1 MKEKKKKPTYNMWQ
15 NTAYFVRAAWGNCPS
30 VLLICLLLAV
40 ATAGATVVEMLFVPV
55 VLGQVEGHVPLP
67 QLLATIG
74 VFTLALLLLWGGKT
88 YLRENS
94 LFGRI
99 ELREMIILRI
109 VNKHTSTS
117 YPNLMDTEF
126 LRAGEQAQRTCSSN
140 SAPCEGIW
148 TTCTDI
154 LTNVLG
160 FVAYLLLLTGLSGW
174 MVALVVL
181 TTAVGYLVNQRLHGW
196 GYRHREEEAAYTNQ
210 MNYVRRV
217 TTKREQA
224 QDLRIFGLRP
234 WLEEVWDSAMAAYQ
248 AFLMRQERVYFL
260 THVVDALL
268 TLLRNGGA
276 YAYLIWLTLTQG
288 LSASQFLLYFAA
300 ISGFTQWVKGIM
312 EQFSTLQR
320 QSLEISKMREFL
332 EWPESFAFE
341 EGAPLP
347 QGLKNCEIKLDHV
360 SYRYPGAE
368 KDTISNLTFTLHPG
382 EKVAIVGLNGAGK
395 TTLVKLLC
403 GFLDPTRGSVR
414 LNGVDI
420 RTYNRREYYHLFSAV
435 FQEFSVLDTNVA
447 VNVAQRVDG
456 IDRARVAECLEK
468 AGLTQAVE
476 ALPKG
481 MDTPVTRNVF
491 EDGVELSGGQMQ
503 RLMLARALYRD
514 APVVVLDEPTAA
526 LDPLAEHDI
535 YMKYNSMT
543 QGKSSLFISH
553 RLASTRFCDRILYM
567 EQGRIAE
574 EGTHQSL
581 LDLGGGYAK
590 LFEVQSRYYQEGG
603 DEAWKRS

>member
-15 NTAYFVRAAWGNCPS
+15 NTAYFVRAAWDNCPS
-30 VLLICLLLAV
+30 VLWICLLLAV

-74 VFTLALLLLWGGKT
+74 VFTLALLLLWGGKS
-88 YLRENS
+88 YLNTNA

-99 ELREMIILRI
+99 QVRMYISGEISC
-109 VNKHTSTS
+109 KSTSTS
-117 YPNLMDTEF
+117 FPNLLDTTF
-126 LRAGEQAQRTCSSN
+126 LKWKEQALRTCNSN
-140 SAPCEGIW
+140 QDASEAIW
-148 TTCTDI
+148 TTWTDI

-160 FVAYLLLLTGLSGW
+160 FAVYLLLLTGLSGW
-174 MVALVVL
+174 MVALVIL
-181 TTAVGYLVNQRLHGW
+181 TTAVGFMVSEHLEGW
-196 GYRHREEEAAYTNQ
+196 GSRHREERAAC
-210 MNYVRRV
+210 MNTIGYARRV
-217 TTKREQA
+217 STKREYA
-224 QDLRIFGLRP
+224 QDFRIFGLRP
-234 WLEEVWDSAMAAYQ
+234 WLEEVWSSAMGAYR
-248 AFLMRQERVYFL
+248 AFLTRRERVYFL
-260 THVVDALL
+260 VYVVDALL

-288 LSASQFLLYFAA
+288 LSASQFLLYFSA

-312 EQFSTLQR
+312 EQFSTLHR
-320 QSLEISKMREFL
+320 QSLELSTLREFL
-332 EWPESFAFE
+332 EWPEPFAFE
-341 EGAPLP
+341 EGKPLP
-347 QGLKNCEIKLDHV
+347 QGLKDCEIMLDHV

-553 RLASTRFCDRILYM
+553 RLASTRFCDRIIYM
-567 EQGRIAE
+567 EYGRIAE

-581 LDLGGGYAK
+581 LDLGGGYSK

-603 DEAWKRS
+603 EL

>member
-1 MKEKKKKPTYNMWQ
+1 MKEKKKKPTYHMWQ
-15 NTAYFVRAAWGNCPS
+15 NTAYFIRAAWDNCPS
-30 VLLICLLLAV
+30 VLVICLLLAV
-40 ATAGATVVEMLFVPV
+40 VTAGATVVEMLFVPV
-55 VLGQVEGHVPLP
+55 VLGQVEGHVPLS

-74 VFTLALLLLWGGKT
+74 MFTLALLVLWGGKS
-88 YLRENS
+88 YLDTNAV
-94 LFGRI
+94 FGRV
-99 ELREMIILRI
+99 EVREVI
-109 VNKHTSTS
+109 VGRVSHKVTGTS
-117 YPNLMDTEF
+117 YVNLLDTKFREYEN
-126 LRAGEQAQRTCSSN
+126 LAYRTTDGN
-140 SAPCEGIW
+140 VDAAEAIW
-148 TTCTDI
+148 TTWTDI

-160 FVAYLLLLTGLSGW
+160 FVVYLFLLTGLNVW
-174 MVALVVL
+174 MVGVVIL
-181 TTAVGYLVNQRLHGW
+181 TTAVGFLVSEHLQGW
-196 GYRHREEEAAYTNQ
+196 GYRHREERAAS
-210 MNYVRRV
+210 MNTMRYVKGV
-217 TTKREQA
+217 ATKREYA
-224 QDLRIFGLRP
+224 QDIRIFGLRP
-234 WLEEVWDSAMAAYQ
+234 WLDEVWSSAMAAYQ
-248 AFLMRQERVYFL
+248 AFLTRRERVYFL

-288 LSASQFLLYFAA
+288 LPASQFLLYFAA

-312 EQFSTLQR
+312 EQFSTLHR
-320 QSLEISKMREFL
+320 QSLELSSLREFL
-332 EWPESFAFE
+332 EWPEPFAFE
-341 EGAPLP
+341 EGKPLP
-347 QGLKNCEIKLDHV
+347 QGLKSCQIQLDHV

-368 KDTISNLTFTLHPG
+368 KDTISNLSFTLRPG

-403 GFLDPTRGSVR
+403 GFLDPTQGCVR

-435 FQEFSVLDTNVA
+435 FQEFSVLDTSVA
-447 VNVAQRVDG
+447 VNVAQRVEG
-456 IDRARVAECLEK
+456 VDRARVAECLEK

-574 EGTHQSL
+574 EGSHQSL

-603 DEAWKRS
+603 EL

>member
-15 NTAYFVRAAWGNCPS
+15 NTAYFVKAAWDNCPS

-40 ATAGATVVEMLFVPV
+40 VTAGATVVEMLFVPM

-74 VFTLALLLLWGGKT
+74 VFTLALLLLWGGKS
-88 YLRENS
+88 YLNTNA

-99 ELREMIILRI
+99 QVRMYISGEISR
-109 VNKHTSTS
+109 KSTSTS
-117 YPNLMDTEF
+117 FPNLLDTTF
-126 LRAGEQAQRTCSSN
+126 LKWKEQALRTCNSN
-140 SAPCEGIW
+140 QDASEAIW
-148 TTCTDI
+148 TTWTDI

-160 FVAYLLLLTGLSGW
+160 FAVYLLLLTGLSGW
-174 MVALVVL
+174 MVVLVIL
-181 TTAVGYLVNQRLHGW
+181 TTAVGFMVSEHLEGW
-196 GYRHREEEAAYTNQ
+196 GSRHREERAAC
-210 MNYVRRV
+210 MNTIGYARRV
-217 TTKREQA
+217 STKREYA
-224 QDLRIFGLRP
+224 QDFRIFGLRP
-234 WLEEVWDSAMAAYQ
+234 WIEEVWSSAMGAYR
-248 AFLMRQERVYFL
+248 AFLTRRERVYFL
-260 THVVDALL
+260 VYVVDALL

-288 LSASQFLLYFAA
+288 LSASQFLLYFSA

-312 EQFSTLQR
+312 EQFSTLHR
-320 QSLEISKMREFL
+320 QSLELSTLREFL
-332 EWPESFAFE
+332 EWPEPFAFE
-341 EGAPLP
+341 EGKPLP
-347 QGLKNCEIKLDHV
+347 QGLKDCEIMLDHV

-403 GFLDPTRGSVR
+403 GFLDPTQGCVR

-553 RLASTRFCDRILYM
+553 RLASTRFCDRIIYM
-567 EQGRIAE
+567 EYGRIAE

-581 LDLGGGYAK
+581 LDLGGGYSK

-603 DEAWKRS
+603 EL

>member
-15 NTAYFVRAAWGNCPS
+15 NTAYFVRAAWDNCPS

-40 ATAGATVVEMLFVPV
+40 VTAGATVVEMLFVPV
-55 VLGQVEGHVPLP
+55 VLGQVEGHVPLS

-74 VFTLALLLLWGGKT
+74 VFTLALLLLWGGKS
-88 YLRENS
+88 YLNTNA

-99 ELREMIILRI
+99 QVRMYISGEISR
-109 VNKHTSTS
+109 KSTSTS
-117 YPNLMDTEF
+117 FPNLLDTTF
-126 LRAGEQAQRTCSSN
+126 LKWKEQALRTCNSN
-140 SAPCEGIW
+140 QDASEAIW
-148 TTCTDI
+148 TTWTDI

-160 FVAYLLLLTGLSGW
+160 FAVYLLLLTGLSGW
-174 MVALVVL
+174 MVALVIL
-181 TTAVGYLVNQRLHGW
+181 TTAVGFMVSEHLEGW
-196 GYRHREEEAAYTNQ
+196 GSRHREERAAC
-210 MNYVRRV
+210 MNTIGYARRV
-217 TTKREQA
+217 STKREYA
-224 QDLRIFGLRP
+224 QDFRIFGLRP
-234 WLEEVWDSAMAAYQ
+234 WLEEVWSSAMGAYR
-248 AFLMRQERVYFL
+248 AFLTRRERVYFL
-260 THVVDALL
+260 VYVVDALL

-288 LSASQFLLYFAA
+288 LSASQFLLYFSA

-312 EQFSTLQR
+312 EQFSTLHR
-320 QSLEISKMREFL
+320 QSLELSTLREFL
-332 EWPESFAFE
+332 EWPEPFTFE
-341 EGAPLP
+341 EGKPLP
-347 QGLKNCEIKLDHV
+347 QGLKDCEIMLDHV

-403 GFLDPTRGSVR
+403 GFLDPTQGCVR

-420 RTYNRREYYHLFSAV
+420 RAYNRREYYHLFSAV

-476 ALPKG
+476 ALPRG

-553 RLASTRFCDRILYM
+553 RLASTRFCDRIIYM
-567 EQGRIAE
+567 EYGRIAE

-581 LDLGGGYAK
+581 LDLGGGYSK

-603 DEAWKRS
+603 EL

>member
-1 MKEKKKKPTYNMWQ
+1 MKEKKKKPAYNMWQ
-15 NTAYFVRAAWGNCPS
+15 NTAYFVRAAWDNCPS

-40 ATAGATVVEMLFVPV
+40 VTAGATVVEMLFVPV
-55 VLGQVEGHVPLP
+55 VLGQVEGHVPLS
-67 QLLATIG
+67 QLLTTIG
-74 VFTLALLLLWGGKT
+74 VFTLALLLLWGGKS
-88 YLRENS
+88 YLRENA

-99 ELREMIILRI
+99 QVRMYIAGKISG
-109 VNKHTSTS
+109 KTTSTS
-117 YPNLMDTEF
+117 FPNLLDTAFSKWKEEA
-126 LRAGEQAQRTCSSN
+126 LRTCNSN
-140 SAPCEGIW
+140 GDASEAIW
-148 TTCTDI
+148 ITWTDI

-160 FVAYLLLLTGLSGW
+160 FAVYLLLLTGLSGW
-174 MVALVVL
+174 MVVLVIL
-181 TTAVGYLVNQRLHGW
+181 TTAVGFLVSEHLEGW
-196 GYRHREEEAAYTNQ
+196 GSRHREERAAC
-210 MNYVRRV
+210 MNTIGYARRV
-217 TTKREQA
+217 STKREYA
-224 QDLRIFGLRP
+224 QDIRIFGLRP
-234 WLEEVWDSAMAAYQ
+234 WLDEVWDSAMGAYR
-248 AFLMRQERVYFL
+248 AFLTRRERVYFQVY
-260 THVVDALL
+260 VVDALL

-276 YAYLIWLTLTQG
+276 YAYLIWLTLSQG
-288 LSASQFLLYFAA
+288 LPASQFLLYFAA

-312 EQFSTLQR
+312 EQFSTLHR
-320 QSLEISKMREFL
+320 QSLELSTLREFL
-332 EWPESFAFE
+332 EWPEPFAFE
-341 EGAPLP
+341 EGKPLP
-347 QGLKNCEIKLDHV
+347 KGLKDCEIVLDHV

-368 KDTISNLTFTLHPG
+368 KDTITDLSFTLHPG

-403 GFLDPTRGSVR
+403 GFLDPTQGSVR

-435 FQEFSVLDTNVA
+435 FQEFSVLDTSVV
-447 VNVAQRVDG
+447 VNVAQRVEG
-456 IDRARVAECLEK
+456 IDRTRVAECLEK

-535 YMKYNSMT
+535 YMKYNTMT

-553 RLASTRFCDRILYM
+553 RLASTRFCDRIIYM
-567 EQGRIAE
+567 EYGRIAE

-603 DEAWKRS
+603 EL

>member
-15 NTAYFVRAAWGNCPS
+15 NTAYFVKAAWDNCPS

-40 ATAGATVVEMLFVPV
+40 VTAGATVVEMLFVPV

-74 VFTLALLLLWGGKT
+74 VFTLALLLLWGGKS
-88 YLRENS
+88 YLNTNA

-99 ELREMIILRI
+99 QVRMYISGEISR
-109 VNKHTSTS
+109 KSTSTS
-117 YPNLMDTEF
+117 FPNLLDTTF
-126 LRAGEQAQRTCSSN
+126 LKWKEQALRTCNSN
-140 SAPCEGIW
+140 QDASEAIW
-148 TTCTDI
+148 TTWTDI

-160 FVAYLLLLTGLSGW
+160 FAVYLLLLTGLSGW
-174 MVALVVL
+174 MVVLVIL
-181 TTAVGYLVNQRLHGW
+181 TTAVGFLVSEHLEGW
-196 GYRHREEEAAYTNQ
+196 GSRHREERAAC
-210 MNYVRRV
+210 MNTIGYARRV
-217 TTKREQA
+217 STKREYA
-224 QDLRIFGLRP
+224 QDFRIFGLRP
-234 WLEEVWDSAMAAYQ
+234 WLEEVWSSAMGAYR
-248 AFLMRQERVYFL
+248 AFLTRRERVYFL
-260 THVVDALL
+260 VYVVDALL

-288 LSASQFLLYFAA
+288 LSASQFLLYFSA

-312 EQFSTLQR
+312 EQFSTLHR
-320 QSLEISKMREFL
+320 QSLELSNLREFL
-332 EWPESFAFE
+332 EWPEPFAFE

-347 QGLKNCEIKLDHV
+347 QDLKECEIVLDHV

-368 KDTISNLTFTLHPG
+368 KDTITDLSFTLHPG

-403 GFLDPTRGSVR
+403 GFLDPTEGSVR

-435 FQEFSVLDTNVA
+435 FQEFSVLDTSVA

-456 IDRARVAECLEK
+456 MDRGRVADCLEK

-476 ALPKG
+476 ALPRG

-553 RLASTRFCDRILYM
+553 RLASTRLCDRILYL
-567 EQGRIAE
+567 EHGRIAE

-603 DEAWKRS
+603 EL

>member
-15 NTAYFVRAAWGNCPS
+15 NTAYFVKAAWDNCPS

-74 VFTLALLLLWGGKT
+74 VFTLALLLLWGGKS
-88 YLRENS
+88 YLNTNA

-99 ELREMIILRI
+99 QVRMYISGEISR
-109 VNKHTSTS
+109 KSTSTS
-117 YPNLMDTEF
+117 FPNLLDTTF
-126 LRAGEQAQRTCSSN
+126 LKWKEQALRTCNSN
-140 SAPCEGIW
+140 QDASEAIW
-148 TTCTDI
+148 TTWTDI

-160 FVAYLLLLTGLSGW
+160 FAVYLLLLTGLSGW
-174 MVALVVL
+174 MVVLVIL
-181 TTAVGYLVNQRLHGW
+181 TTAVGFMVSEHLEGW
-196 GYRHREEEAAYTNQ
+196 GSRHREERAAC
-210 MNYVRRV
+210 MNTIGYARRV
-217 TTKREQA
+217 STKREYA
-224 QDLRIFGLRP
+224 QDFRIFGLRP
-234 WLEEVWDSAMAAYQ
+234 WLEEVWSSAMGAYR
-248 AFLMRQERVYFL
+248 AFLTRRERVYFL
-260 THVVDALL
+260 VYVVDALL

-288 LSASQFLLYFAA
+288 LSASQFLLYFSA

-312 EQFSTLQR
+312 EQFSTLHR
-320 QSLEISKMREFL
+320 QSLELSTLREFL
-332 EWPESFAFE
+332 EWPEPFAFE
-341 EGAPLP
+341 EGKPLP
-347 QGLKNCEIKLDHV
+347 QGLKDCEIMLDHV

-403 GFLDPTRGSVR
+403 GFLDPTQGCVR

-503 RLMLARALYRD
+503 RLILARALYRD

-553 RLASTRFCDRILYM
+553 RLASTRFCDRIIYM
-567 EQGRIAE
+567 EYGRIAE

-581 LDLGGGYAK
+581 LDLGGGYSK

-603 DEAWKRS
+603 EL

>member
-74 VFTLALLLLWGGKT
+74 VFTLALLLLWGGKS
-88 YLRENS
+88 YLNTNA

-99 ELREMIILRI
+99 QVRMYISGEISR
-109 VNKHTSTS
+109 KSTSTS
-117 YPNLMDTEF
+117 FPNLLDTTF
-126 LRAGEQAQRTCSSN
+126 LKWKEQALRTCNSN
-140 SAPCEGIW
+140 QDASEAIW
-148 TTCTDI
+148 TTWTDI

-160 FVAYLLLLTGLSGW
+160 FAVYLLLLTGLSGW
-174 MVALVVL
+174 MVALVIL
-181 TTAVGYLVNQRLHGW
+181 TTAVGFMVSEHLEGW
-196 GYRHREEEAAYTNQ
+196 GSRHREERAAC
-210 MNYVRRV
+210 MNTIGYARRV
-217 TTKREQA
+217 STKREYA
-224 QDLRIFGLRP
+224 QDFRIFGLRP
-234 WLEEVWDSAMAAYQ
+234 WLEEVWSSAMGAYR
-248 AFLMRQERVYFL
+248 AFLTRRERVYFL
-260 THVVDALL
+260 VYVVDALL

-288 LSASQFLLYFAA
+288 LSASQFLLYFSA

-312 EQFSTLQR
+312 EQFSTLHR
-320 QSLEISKMREFL
+320 QSLELSTLREFL
-332 EWPESFAFE
+332 EWPEPFAFE
-341 EGAPLP
+341 EGKPLP
-347 QGLKNCEIKLDHV
+347 QGLKDCEIMLDHV

-403 GFLDPTRGSVR
+403 GFLDPTQGCVR

-553 RLASTRFCDRILYM
+553 RLASTRFCDRIIYM
-567 EQGRIAE
+567 EYGRIAE

-581 LDLGGGYAK
+581 LDLGGGYSK

-603 DEAWKRS
+603 EL

>member
-15 NTAYFVRAAWGNCPS
+15 NTAYFVRAAWDNCPS

-55 VLGQVEGHVPLP
+55 VLGQVEGHVPLS

-74 VFTLALLLLWGGKT
+74 MFTLALLVLWGGKS
-88 YLRENS
+88 YLNTNA

-99 ELREMIILRI
+99 QVRMYISGEISR
-109 VNKHTSTS
+109 KSTSTS
-117 YPNLMDTEF
+117 FSNLLDTSF
-126 LRAGEQAQRTCSSN
+126 LKWKEQALRTCNTNRDASE
-140 SAPCEGIW
+140 AIW
-148 TTCTDI
+148 TTWTDI

-160 FVAYLLLLTGLSGW
+160 FVVYLVLLTGLSGW
-174 MVALVVL
+174 MVVLVIL
-181 TTAVGYLVNQRLHGW
+181 TTAVGFLVNEYLQGW
-196 GYRHREEEAAYTNQ
+196 GYRHREERAAC
-210 MNYVRRV
+210 MNTIGYARRV
-217 TTKREQA
+217 STKREYA
-224 QDLRIFGLRP
+224 QDFRIFGLRP
-234 WLEEVWDSAMAAYQ
+234 WLDEVWDSAMGAYR
-248 AFLMRQERVYFL
+248 AFLTRRERVYFL
-260 THVVDALL
+260 TYVVDALL
-268 TLLRNGGA
+268 TLLRNGAA
-276 YAYLIWLTLTQG
+276 YAYLIWLTLDQG
-288 LSASQFLLYFAA
+288 LPASQFLLYFAA

-320 QSLEISKMREFL
+320 QSLELSTLREFL
-332 EWPESFAFE
+332 EWPEPFAFE
-341 EGAPLP
+341 EGKQLP
-347 QGLKNCEIKLDHV
+347 QDLKECEIVLDHV

-368 KDTISNLTFTLHPG
+368 KDTISDLSFTLHPG

-403 GFLDPTRGSVR
+403 GFLDPTQGSVR

-435 FQEFSVLDTNVA
+435 FQEFSVLDASVA
-447 VNVAQRVDG
+447 VNVAQRVEG
-456 IDRARVAECLEK
+456 IDRERVEACLEK

-476 ALPKG
+476 ALPRG

-503 RLMLARALYRD
+503 RLMLARALYQD

-553 RLASTRFCDRILYM
+553 RLASTRFCDRILYL
-567 EQGRIAE
+567 EHGRIAE

-581 LDLGGGYAK
+581 LDLDGGYAK

-603 DEAWKRS
+603 EL

>member
-15 NTAYFVRAAWGNCPS
+15 NTAYFVKAAWDNCPS

-40 ATAGATVVEMLFVPV
+40 VTAGATVVEMLFVPV

-74 VFTLALLLLWGGKT
+74 VFTLALLLLWGGKS
-88 YLRENS
+88 YLNTNA

-99 ELREMIILRI
+99 QVRMYISGEISR
-109 VNKHTSTS
+109 KSTSTS
-117 YPNLMDTEF
+117 FPNLLDTTF
-126 LRAGEQAQRTCSSN
+126 LKWKEQALRTCNSN
-140 SAPCEGIW
+140 QDASEAIW
-148 TTCTDI
+148 TTWTDI

-160 FVAYLLLLTGLSGW
+160 FAVYLLLLTGLSGW
-174 MVALVVL
+174 MVALVIL
-181 TTAVGYLVNQRLHGW
+181 TTAVGFLVSEHLEGW
-196 GYRHREEEAAYTNQ
+196 GSRHREERAAC
-210 MNYVRRV
+210 MNTIGYARRV
-217 TTKREQA
+217 STKREYA
-224 QDLRIFGLRP
+224 QDFRIFGLRP
-234 WLEEVWDSAMAAYQ
+234 WLEEVWSSAMGAYR
-248 AFLMRQERVYFL
+248 AFLTRRERVYFL
-260 THVVDALL
+260 VYVVDALL

-288 LSASQFLLYFAA
+288 LSASQFLLYFSA

-312 EQFSTLQR
+312 EQFSTLHR
-320 QSLEISKMREFL
+320 QSLELSTLREFL
-332 EWPESFAFE
+332 EWPEPFAFE
-341 EGAPLP
+341 EGKPLP
-347 QGLKNCEIKLDHV
+347 QGLKDCEIMLDHV

-403 GFLDPTRGSVR
+403 GFLDPTQGCVR

-553 RLASTRFCDRILYM
+553 RLASTRFCDRIIYM
-567 EQGRIAE
+567 EYGRIAE

-581 LDLGGGYAK
+581 LDLGGGYSK

-603 DEAWKRS
+603 EL

>member
-15 NTAYFVRAAWGNCPS
+15 NTAYFVRAAWDNCPS

-55 VLGQVEGHVPLP
+55 VLGQVEGHVPLS

-74 VFTLALLLLWGGKT
+74 VFTLGLLLLWGGKS
-88 YLRENS
+88 YLYENA
-94 LFGRI
+94 LFGRVQVRMYI
-99 ELREMIILRI
+99 QGKLS
-109 VNKHTSTS
+109 NKATSTAYS
-117 YPNLMDTEF
+117 NLLDTSF
-126 LRAGEQAQRTCSSN
+126 LKWKELAWRTCYAN
-140 SAPCEGIW
+140 RDAAEAIW
-148 TTCTDI
+148 TTWTDI

-160 FVAYLLLLTGLSGW
+160 FVVYLLLLTGLSGW
-174 MVALVVL
+174 MVVLVIL
-181 TTAVGYLVNQRLHGW
+181 TTAVGFLVNERLQGW
-196 GYRHREEEAAYTNQ
+196 GYRHRDEQAACMNAFAYTRQ
-210 MNYVRRV
+210 VS
-217 TTKREQA
+217 TKREYA
-224 QDLRIFGLRP
+224 QDFRIFGLRP
-234 WLEEVWDSAMAAYQ
+234 WLDEVWGSAMAAYR
-248 AFLMRQERVYFL
+248 AFLTRRERVYFL
-260 THVVDALL
+260 TYVVDALL
-268 TLLRNGGA
+268 TLLRNGAA
-276 YAYLIWLTLTQG
+276 YAYLIWLTLAQG
-288 LSASQFLLYFAA
+288 LPASQFLLYFAA

-312 EQFSTLQR
+312 EQFSTLHR
-320 QSLEISKMREFL
+320 QSLELSSMREFL
-332 EWPESFAFE
+332 EWPEPFAFE
-341 EGAPLP
+341 EGKPLP
-347 QGLKNCEIKLDHV
+347 QDLKECEIVLDHV

-368 KDTISNLTFTLHPG
+368 EDTISDLSFTLHPG

-435 FQEFSVLDTNVA
+435 FQEFSVLDTSVA

-456 IDRARVAECLEK
+456 IDRTRVADCLEK
-468 AGLTQAVE
+468 AGLTQVVE

-535 YMKYNSMT
+535 YMRYNDMT

-553 RLASTRFCDRILYM
+553 RLASTRFCDRILYL
-567 EQGRIAE
+567 EHGRIAE
-574 EGTHQSL
+574 EGSHQSL

-603 DEAWKRS
+603 EL

>member
-15 NTAYFVRAAWGNCPS
+15 NTAYFVKAAWDNCPS

-74 VFTLALLLLWGGKT
+74 VFTLALLLLWGGKS
-88 YLRENS
+88 YLNTNA

-99 ELREMIILRI
+99 QVRMYISGEISR
-109 VNKHTSTS
+109 KSTSTS
-117 YPNLMDTEF
+117 FPNLLDTTF
-126 LRAGEQAQRTCSSN
+126 LKWKEQALRTCNSN
-140 SAPCEGIW
+140 QDASEAIW
-148 TTCTDI
+148 TTWTDI

-160 FVAYLLLLTGLSGW
+160 FAVYLLLLTGLSGW
-174 MVALVVL
+174 MVVLVIL
-181 TTAVGYLVNQRLHGW
+181 TTAVGFMVSEHLEGW
-196 GYRHREEEAAYTNQ
+196 GSRHREERAAC
-210 MNYVRRV
+210 MNTIGYARRV
-217 TTKREQA
+217 STKREYA
-224 QDLRIFGLRP
+224 QDFRIFGLRP
-234 WLEEVWDSAMAAYQ
+234 WLEEVWSSAMGAYR
-248 AFLMRQERVYFL
+248 AFLTRRERVYFL
-260 THVVDALL
+260 VYVVDALL

-288 LSASQFLLYFAA
+288 LSASQFLLYFSA

-312 EQFSTLQR
+312 EQFSTLHR
-320 QSLEISKMREFL
+320 QSLELSTLREFL
-332 EWPESFAFE
+332 EWPEPFAFE
-341 EGAPLP
+341 EGKPLP
-347 QGLKNCEIKLDHV
+347 QGLKDCEIMLDHV

-403 GFLDPTRGSVR
+403 GFLDPTQGCVR

-476 ALPKG
+476 ALPRG

-553 RLASTRFCDRILYM
+553 RLASTRFCDRIIYM
-567 EQGRIAE
+567 EYGRIAE

-581 LDLGGGYAK
+581 LDLGGGYSK

-603 DEAWKRS
+603 EL

>member
-15 NTAYFVRAAWGNCPS
+15 NTAYFVKAAWDNCPS

-40 ATAGATVVEMLFVPV
+40 VTAGATVVEMLFVPV

-74 VFTLALLLLWGGKT
+74 VFTLALLLLWGGKS
-88 YLRENS
+88 YLNTNA

-99 ELREMIILRI
+99 QVRMYISGEISR
-109 VNKHTSTS
+109 KSTSTS
-117 YPNLMDTEF
+117 FPNLLDTTF
-126 LRAGEQAQRTCSSN
+126 LKWKEQALRTCNSN
-140 SAPCEGIW
+140 QDASEAIW
-148 TTCTDI
+148 TTWTDI

-160 FVAYLLLLTGLSGW
+160 FAVYLLLLTGLSGW
-174 MVALVVL
+174 MVVLVIL
-181 TTAVGYLVNQRLHGW
+181 TTAVGFMVSEHLEGW
-196 GYRHREEEAAYTNQ
+196 GSRHREERAAC
-210 MNYVRRV
+210 MNTIGYARRV
-217 TTKREQA
+217 STKREYA
-224 QDLRIFGLRP
+224 QDFRIFGLRP
-234 WLEEVWDSAMAAYQ
+234 WLDEVWSSAMGAYR
-248 AFLMRQERVYFL
+248 AFLTRRERVYFL
-260 THVVDALL
+260 VYVVDALL

-288 LSASQFLLYFAA
+288 LSASQFLLYFSA

-312 EQFSTLQR
+312 EQFSTLHR
-320 QSLEISKMREFL
+320 QSLELSTLREFL
-332 EWPESFAFE
+332 EWPEPFAFE
-341 EGAPLP
+341 EGKPLP
-347 QGLKNCEIKLDHV
+347 QGLKDCEIMLDHV

-403 GFLDPTRGSVR
+403 GFLDPTQGCVR

-553 RLASTRFCDRILYM
+553 RLASTRFCDRIIYM
-567 EQGRIAE
+567 EYGRIAE

-581 LDLGGGYAK
+581 LDLGGGYSK

-603 DEAWKRS
+603 EL

>member
-15 NTAYFVRAAWGNCPS
+15 NTAYFVKAAWENCPS

-74 VFTLALLLLWGGKT
+74 VFTLALLLMWGGKS
-88 YLRENS
+88 YLNTNAV
-94 LFGRI
+94 FGRV
-99 ELREMIILRI
+99 EVREVI
-109 VNKHTSTS
+109 VDRVSRKVTGTS
-117 YPNLMDTEF
+117 YVNLLDTKFRQYEN
-126 LRAGEQAQRTCSSN
+126 LAYRTTDSN
-140 SAPCEGIW
+140 ADAAEAIW
-148 TTCTDI
+148 TTWTDI
-154 LTNVLG
+154 LTNALG
-160 FVAYLLLLTGLSGW
+160 FVVYLLLLTGLSGW
-174 MVALVVL
+174 MVALIIL
-181 TTAVGYLVNQRLHGW
+181 TTAVGFLVNEHLQGW
-196 GYRHREEEAAYTNQ
+196 GYRHREERAASMITIQ
-210 MNYVRRV
+210 YVKRVSTRR
-217 TTKREQA
+217 EYA
-224 QDLRIFGLRP
+224 QDIRIFGLRP
-234 WLEEVWDSAMAAYQ
+234 WLEDVFDSAMGAYR
-248 AFLMRQERVYFL
+248 AFLTRRERVYFL
-260 THVVDALL
+260 TFVVDALL

-288 LSASQFLLYFAA
+288 LPVSQFLLYFSA
-300 ISGFTQWVKGIM
+300 ISGFAQWVKGIM
-312 EQFSTLQR
+312 EQFSNLHR
-320 QSLEISKMREFL
+320 DSLELSTLREFL
-332 EWPESFAFE
+332 EWPEPFAFE

-347 QGLKNCEIKLDHV
+347 RDLKNCEIVLDHV

-368 KDTISNLTFTLHPG
+368 KDTIKDLSFTLHPG

-403 GFLDPTRGSVR
+403 GFLDPTEGSVR

-435 FQEFSVLDTNVA
+435 FQEFSVLDTSVA
-447 VNVAQRVDG
+447 VNVAQRVED
-456 IDRARVAECLEK
+456 IDRERVAKCLEQ

-476 ALPKG
+476 ALPRG

-535 YMKYNSMT
+535 YMKYNAMT

-553 RLASTRFCDRILYM
+553 RLASTRFCDRILYL
-567 EQGRIAE
+567 EHGRIAE

-603 DEAWKRS
+603 EL

>member
-15 NTAYFVRAAWGNCPS
+15 NTAYFVKAAWDNCPS
-30 VLLICLLLAV
+30 VLWICLLLAV
-40 ATAGATVVEMLFVPV
+40 VTAGATVVEMLFVPV
-55 VLGQVEGHVPLP
+55 VLGQVEGHVPLT

-74 VFTLALLLLWGGKT
+74 VFTLALLLLWGGKS
-88 YLRENS
+88 YLNTNA

-99 ELREMIILRI
+99 QVRMYISGEISR
-109 VNKHTSTS
+109 KSTSTS
-117 YPNLMDTEF
+117 FSNLLDTSF
-126 LRAGEQAQRTCSSN
+126 LKWKEQALRTCNTNRDASE
-140 SAPCEGIW
+140 AIW
-148 TTCTDI
+148 TTWTDI

-160 FVAYLLLLTGLSGW
+160 FVVYLVLLTGLSGW
-174 MVALVVL
+174 MVALVIL
-181 TTAVGYLVNQRLHGW
+181 TTAVGFLVNEYLQGW
-196 GYRHREEEAAYTNQ
+196 GYRHREERAAC
-210 MNYVRRV
+210 MNTIGYARRV
-217 TTKREQA
+217 STKREYA
-224 QDLRIFGLRP
+224 QDFRIFGLRP
-234 WLEEVWDSAMAAYQ
+234 WLDEVWDSAMGAYR
-248 AFLMRQERVYFL
+248 AFLTRRERVYFL
-260 THVVDALL
+260 TYVVDALL
-268 TLLRNGGA
+268 TLLRNGAA
-276 YAYLIWLTLTQG
+276 YAYLIWLTLDQG
-288 LSASQFLLYFAA
+288 LPASQFLLYFAA

-320 QSLEISKMREFL
+320 QSLELSTLREFL
-332 EWPESFAFE
+332 EWPEPFAFE
-341 EGAPLP
+341 EGKQLP
-347 QGLKNCEIKLDHV
+347 QDLKECEIVLDHV

-368 KDTISNLTFTLHPG
+368 KDTITDLSFTLHPG

-403 GFLDPTRGSVR
+403 GFLDPTQGSVR

-435 FQEFSVLDTNVA
+435 FQEFSVLDTSVA
-447 VNVAQRVDG
+447 VNVAQRVEG
-456 IDRARVAECLEK
+456 IDRERVEACLEK

-476 ALPKG
+476 ALPRG

-503 RLMLARALYRD
+503 RLMLARALYQD

-553 RLASTRFCDRILYM
+553 RLASTRFCDRILYL
-567 EQGRIAE
+567 EHGRIAE

-581 LDLGGGYAK
+581 LDLNGGYAK
-590 LFEVQSRYYQEGG
+590 LFEIQSRYYQEGG
-603 DEAWKRS
+603 EL

>member
-55 VLGQVEGHVPLP
+55 VLGQVEGHVPLS

-74 VFTLALLLLWGGKT
+74 VFTLALLLLWGGKS
-88 YLRENS
+88 YLNTNA

-99 ELREMIILRI
+99 QVRMYISGEISR
-109 VNKHTSTS
+109 KSTSTS
-117 YPNLMDTEF
+117 FPNLLDTTF
-126 LRAGEQAQRTCSSN
+126 LKWKEQALRTCNSN
-140 SAPCEGIW
+140 QDASEAIW
-148 TTCTDI
+148 TTWTDI

-160 FVAYLLLLTGLSGW
+160 FAVYLLLLTGLSGW
-174 MVALVVL
+174 MVALVIL
-181 TTAVGYLVNQRLHGW
+181 TTAVGFMVSEHLEGW
-196 GYRHREEEAAYTNQ
+196 GSRHREERAAC
-210 MNYVRRV
+210 MNTIGYARRV
-217 TTKREQA
+217 STKREYA
-224 QDLRIFGLRP
+224 QDFRIFGLRP
-234 WLEEVWDSAMAAYQ
+234 WLEEVWSSAMGAYR
-248 AFLMRQERVYFL
+248 AFLTRRERVYFL
-260 THVVDALL
+260 VYVVDALL

-288 LSASQFLLYFAA
+288 LSASQFLLYFSA

-312 EQFSTLQR
+312 EQFSTLHR
-320 QSLEISKMREFL
+320 QSLELSTLREFL
-332 EWPESFAFE
+332 EWPEPFAFE
-341 EGAPLP
+341 EGKPLP
-347 QGLKNCEIKLDHV
+347 QGLKDCEIMLDHV

-403 GFLDPTRGSVR
+403 GFLDPTQGCVR

-553 RLASTRFCDRILYM
+553 RLASTRFCDRIIYM
-567 EQGRIAE
+567 EYGRIAE

-581 LDLGGGYAK
+581 LDLGGGYSK

-603 DEAWKRS
+603 EL

>member
-15 NTAYFVRAAWGNCPS
+15 NTAYFVKAAWDNCPS
-30 VLLICLLLAV
+30 VLWICLLLGV

-55 VLGQVEGHVPLP
+55 VLGQVEGHVPLS

-74 VFTLALLLLWGGKT
+74 VFTLALLLLWGGKS
-88 YLRENS
+88 YLNTNA

-99 ELREMIILRI
+99 QVRMYISGEISR
-109 VNKHTSTS
+109 KSTSTS
-117 YPNLMDTEF
+117 FPNLLDTTF
-126 LRAGEQAQRTCSSN
+126 LKWKEQALRTCNSN
-140 SAPCEGIW
+140 QDASEAIW
-148 TTCTDI
+148 TTWTDI

-160 FVAYLLLLTGLSGW
+160 FAVYLLLLTGLSGW
-174 MVALVVL
+174 MVALVIL
-181 TTAVGYLVNQRLHGW
+181 TTAVGFMVSEHLEGW
-196 GYRHREEEAAYTNQ
+196 GSRHREERAAC
-210 MNYVRRV
+210 MNTIGYARRV
-217 TTKREQA
+217 STKREYA
-224 QDLRIFGLRP
+224 QDFRIFGLRP
-234 WLEEVWDSAMAAYQ
+234 WLEEVWSSAMGAYR
-248 AFLMRQERVYFL
+248 AFLTRRERVYFL
-260 THVVDALL
+260 VYVVDALL

-288 LSASQFLLYFAA
+288 LSASQFLLYFSA

-312 EQFSTLQR
+312 EQFSTLHR
-320 QSLEISKMREFL
+320 QSLELSTLREFL
-332 EWPESFAFE
+332 EWPEPFAFE
-341 EGAPLP
+341 EGKPLP
-347 QGLKNCEIKLDHV
+347 QDLKECEIVLDHV

-403 GFLDPTRGSVR
+403 GFLDPTQGCVR

-420 RTYNRREYYHLFSAV
+420 RAYNRREYYHLFSAV

-447 VNVAQRVDG
+447 VNVAQRVED
-456 IDRARVAECLEK
+456 IDRERVAKCLEQ

-476 ALPKG
+476 ALPRG

-553 RLASTRFCDRILYM
+553 RLASTRFCDRILYL
-567 EQGRIAE
+567 EHGRIAE

-603 DEAWKRS
+603 EF

>member
-15 NTAYFVRAAWGNCPS
+15 NTAYFVKAAWGNCPS

-55 VLGQVEGHVPLP
+55 VLGQVEGHMPLP

-74 VFTLALLLLWGGKT
+74 VFTLALLLLWGGKS
-88 YLRENS
+88 YLNTNA

-99 ELREMIILRI
+99 QVRMYISGEISR
-109 VNKHTSTS
+109 KSTSTS
-117 YPNLMDTEF
+117 FPNLLDTTF
-126 LRAGEQAQRTCSSN
+126 LKWKEQALRTCNSN
-140 SAPCEGIW
+140 QDASEAIW
-148 TTCTDI
+148 TTWTDI

-160 FVAYLLLLTGLSGW
+160 FAVYLLLLTGLSGW
-174 MVALVVL
+174 MVALVIL
-181 TTAVGYLVNQRLHGW
+181 TTAVGFMVSEHLEGW
-196 GYRHREEEAAYTNQ
+196 GSRHREERAAC
-210 MNYVRRV
+210 MNTIGYARRV
-217 TTKREQA
+217 STKREYA
-224 QDLRIFGLRP
+224 QDFRIFGLRP
-234 WLEEVWDSAMAAYQ
+234 WLEEVWSSAMGAYR
-248 AFLMRQERVYFL
+248 AFLTRRERVYFL
-260 THVVDALL
+260 VYVVDALL

-276 YAYLIWLTLTQG
+276 YAYLIWLTLSQG
-288 LSASQFLLYFAA
+288 LPASQFLLYFAA

-312 EQFSTLQR
+312 EQFSTLHR
-320 QSLEISKMREFL
+320 QSLELSTLREFL
-332 EWPESFAFE
+332 EWPEPFAFE
-341 EGAPLP
+341 EGKPLP
-347 QGLKNCEIKLDHV
+347 QGLKDCEIKLDHV

-368 KDTISNLTFTLHPG
+368 EDTIHDLSFTLRPG

-403 GFLDPTRGSVR
+403 GFLDPTQGCVR

-420 RTYNRREYYHLFSAV
+420 RAYNRREYYHLFSAV

-476 ALPKG
+476 ALPRG

-553 RLASTRFCDRILYM
+553 RLASTRFCDRIIYM
-567 EQGRIAE
+567 EYGRIAE

-581 LDLGGGYAK
+581 LDLGGGYSK

-603 DEAWKRS
+603 EL

>member
-1 MKEKKKKPTYNMWQ
+1 MKEKKKKPRYNMWQ
-15 NTAYFVRAAWGNCPS
+15 NTAYFVKAAWDNCPS
-30 VLLICLLLAV
+30 VLWICLLLAV

-55 VLGQVEGHVPLP
+55 VLGQVEGHVPLS

-74 VFTLALLLLWGGKT
+74 VFTLVLLLLWGGRK
-88 YLRENS
+88 YLEINA
-94 LFGRI
+94 LPGRI
-99 ELREMIILRI
+99 QVRMKVSKDVID
-109 VNKHTSTS
+109 KSTSTS
-117 YPNLMDTEF
+117 YLNLLDTTF
-126 LRAGEQAQRTCSSN
+126 LRFEDQAYNTCDSQDGVE
-140 SAPCEGIW
+140 AIW
-148 TTCTDI
+148 ERWTNI

-160 FVAYLLLLTGLSGW
+160 FGVYLILLTGLSGW
-174 MVALVVL
+174 MVGLVIL
-181 TTAVGYLVNQRLHGW
+181 TTAAGYLVNQHFQGW
-196 GYRHREEEAAYTNQ
+196 GYRHREERASCLHSFQYLKSISI
-210 MNYVRRV
+210 
-217 TTKREQA
+217 KREYA
-224 QDLRIFGLRP
+224 HDMRIFGLRP
-234 WLEEVWDSAMAAYQ
+234 WLEEVWDSAMEAYR
-248 AFLMRQERVYFL
+248 AFLARRERVYFF
-260 THVVDALL
+260 THVVDAMLSF
-268 TLLRNGGA
+268 LRNGAA

-288 LSASQFLLYFAA
+288 LPVSQFLLYFSA
-300 ISGFTQWVKGIM
+300 ITGFSQWVAGIM
-312 EQFSTLQR
+312 EQVT
-320 QSLEISKMREFL
+320 SLHRLSLDLSAMREFL
-332 EWPESFAFE
+332 EWPEPFAYE
-341 EGAPLP
+341 NGNAVPEN
-347 QGLKNCEIKLDHV
+347 LKNCEIVLDHV

-368 KDTISNLTFTLHPG
+368 KETIHDLSFTLHPG

-403 GFLDPTRGSVR
+403 GFLDPTQGCVR

-420 RTYNRREYYHLFSAV
+420 RSYNRREYYHLFSAV
-435 FQEFSVLDTNVA
+435 FQEFSVLDASVA
-447 VNVAQRVDG
+447 VNVAQRVEG
-456 IDRARVAECLEK
+456 IDRERVAACLEK

-476 ALPKG
+476 ALPQG

-553 RLASTRFCDRILYM
+553 RLASTRFCDRILYL
-567 EQGRIAE
+567 EHGRIAE

-603 DEAWKRS
+603 EA

>member
-15 NTAYFVRAAWGNCPS
+15 NTAYFVKAAWDNCPS

-40 ATAGATVVEMLFVPV
+40 VTAGATVVEMLFVPV
-55 VLGQVEGHVPLP
+55 VLGQVEGHMPLP

-74 VFTLALLLLWGGKT
+74 VFTLALLLLWGGKS
-88 YLRENS
+88 YLNTNA

-99 ELREMIILRI
+99 QVRMYISGEISR
-109 VNKHTSTS
+109 KSTSTS
-117 YPNLMDTEF
+117 FPNLLDTTF
-126 LRAGEQAQRTCSSN
+126 LKWKEQALRTCNSN
-140 SAPCEGIW
+140 QDASEAIW
-148 TTCTDI
+148 TTWTDI

-160 FVAYLLLLTGLSGW
+160 FAVYLLLLTGLSGW
-174 MVALVVL
+174 MVALVIL
-181 TTAVGYLVNQRLHGW
+181 TTAVGFLVSEHLEGW
-196 GYRHREEEAAYTNQ
+196 GSRHREERAAC
-210 MNYVRRV
+210 MNTIGYARRV
-217 TTKREQA
+217 STKREYA
-224 QDLRIFGLRP
+224 QDFRIFGLRP
-234 WLEEVWDSAMAAYQ
+234 WLEEVWSSAMGAYR
-248 AFLMRQERVYFL
+248 AFLTRRERVYFL
-260 THVVDALL
+260 VYVVDALL

-288 LSASQFLLYFAA
+288 LSASQFLLYFSA

-312 EQFSTLQR
+312 EQFSTLHR
-320 QSLEISKMREFL
+320 QSLELSTLREFL
-332 EWPESFAFE
+332 EWPEPFTFE
-341 EGAPLP
+341 EEKPLP
-347 QGLKNCEIKLDHV
+347 QGLKDCEIMLDHV

-403 GFLDPTRGSVR
+403 GFLDPTQGCVR

-420 RTYNRREYYHLFSAV
+420 RAYNRREYYHLFSAV

-476 ALPKG
+476 ALPRG

-553 RLASTRFCDRILYM
+553 RLASTRFCDRIIYM
-567 EQGRIAE
+567 EYGRIAE

-581 LDLGGGYAK
+581 LDLGGGYSK

-603 DEAWKRS
+603 EL

>member
-15 NTAYFVRAAWGNCPS
+15 NTAYFVKAAWDNCPS
-30 VLLICLLLAV
+30 VLWICLLLAV

-55 VLGQVEGHVPLP
+55 VLGQVEGHVPLS

-74 VFTLALLLLWGGKT
+74 VFTLALLLLWGGKS
-88 YLRENS
+88 YLNTNA

-99 ELREMIILRI
+99 QVRMYISGEISR
-109 VNKHTSTS
+109 KSTSTS
-117 YPNLMDTEF
+117 FPNLLDTTF
-126 LRAGEQAQRTCSSN
+126 LKWKEQALRTCNSN
-140 SAPCEGIW
+140 QDASEAIW
-148 TTCTDI
+148 TTWTDI

-160 FVAYLLLLTGLSGW
+160 FAVYLLLLTGLSGW
-174 MVALVVL
+174 MVALVIL
-181 TTAVGYLVNQRLHGW
+181 TTAVGFMVSEHLEGW
-196 GYRHREEEAAYTNQ
+196 GSRHREERAAC
-210 MNYVRRV
+210 MNTIGYARRV
-217 TTKREQA
+217 STKREYA
-224 QDLRIFGLRP
+224 QDFRIFGLRP
-234 WLEEVWDSAMAAYQ
+234 WLEEVWSSAMGAYR
-248 AFLMRQERVYFL
+248 AFLTRRERVYFL
-260 THVVDALL
+260 VYVVDALL

-288 LSASQFLLYFAA
+288 LSASQFLLYFSA

-312 EQFSTLQR
+312 EQFSTLHR
-320 QSLEISKMREFL
+320 QSLELSTLREFL
-332 EWPESFAFE
+332 EWPEPFAFE
-341 EGAPLP
+341 EGKPLP
-347 QGLKNCEIKLDHV
+347 QDLKECEIVLDHV

-403 GFLDPTRGSVR
+403 GFLDPTQGCVR

-420 RTYNRREYYHLFSAV
+420 RAYNRREYYHLFSAV

-447 VNVAQRVDG
+447 VNVAQRVED
-456 IDRARVAECLEK
+456 IDRERVAKCLEQ

-476 ALPKG
+476 ALPRG

-553 RLASTRFCDRILYM
+553 RLASTRFCDRILYL
-567 EQGRIAE
+567 EHGRIAE

-603 DEAWKRS
+603 EF

>member
-15 NTAYFVRAAWGNCPS
+15 NTAYFVKAAWGNCPS

-55 VLGQVEGHVPLP
+55 VLGQVEGHMPLS

-74 VFTLALLLLWGGKT
+74 VFTLALLLLWGGKS
-88 YLRENS
+88 YLNTNA

-99 ELREMIILRI
+99 QVRMYISGEISR
-109 VNKHTSTS
+109 KSTSTS
-117 YPNLMDTEF
+117 FPNLLDTTF
-126 LRAGEQAQRTCSSN
+126 LKWKEQALRTCNSN
-140 SAPCEGIW
+140 QDASEAIW
-148 TTCTDI
+148 TTWTDI

-160 FVAYLLLLTGLSGW
+160 FAVYLLLLTGLSGW
-174 MVALVVL
+174 MVALVIL
-181 TTAVGYLVNQRLHGW
+181 TTAVGFMVSEHLEGW
-196 GYRHREEEAAYTNQ
+196 GSRHREERAAC
-210 MNYVRRV
+210 MNTIGYARRV
-217 TTKREQA
+217 STKREYA
-224 QDLRIFGLRP
+224 QDFRIFGLRP
-234 WLEEVWDSAMAAYQ
+234 WLEEVWSSAMGAYR
-248 AFLMRQERVYFL
+248 AFLTRRERVYFL
-260 THVVDALL
+260 VYVVDALL

-288 LSASQFLLYFAA
+288 LSASQFLLYFSA

-312 EQFSTLQR
+312 EQFSTLHR
-320 QSLEISKMREFL
+320 QSLELSTLREFL
-332 EWPESFAFE
+332 EWPEPFAFE
-341 EGAPLP
+341 EGKPLP
-347 QGLKNCEIKLDHV
+347 QGLKDCEIMLDHV

-403 GFLDPTRGSVR
+403 GFLDPTQGCVR

-420 RTYNRREYYHLFSAV
+420 RAYNRREYYHLFSAV

-476 ALPKG
+476 ALPRG

-553 RLASTRFCDRILYM
+553 RLASTRFCDRIIYM
-567 EQGRIAE
+567 EYGRIAE

-581 LDLGGGYAK
+581 LDFGGGYAK

-603 DEAWKRS
+603 EL

>member
-15 NTAYFVRAAWGNCPS
+15 NTAYFVKAAWDNCPS
-30 VLLICLLLAV
+30 VLWICLLLAV

-55 VLGQVEGHVPLP
+55 VLGQVEGHVPLS

-74 VFTLALLLLWGGKT
+74 VFTLALLLLWGGKS
-88 YLRENS
+88 YLNTNA

-99 ELREMIILRI
+99 QVRMYISGEISR
-109 VNKHTSTS
+109 KSTSTS
-117 YPNLMDTEF
+117 FPNLLDTTF
-126 LRAGEQAQRTCSSN
+126 LKWKEQALRTCNSN
-140 SAPCEGIW
+140 QDASEAIW
-148 TTCTDI
+148 TTWTDI

-160 FVAYLLLLTGLSGW
+160 FAVYLLLLTGLSGW
-174 MVALVVL
+174 MVALVIL
-181 TTAVGYLVNQRLHGW
+181 TTAVGFMVSEHLEGW
-196 GYRHREEEAAYTNQ
+196 GSRHREERAAC
-210 MNYVRRV
+210 MNTIGYARRV
-217 TTKREQA
+217 STKREYA
-224 QDLRIFGLRP
+224 QDFRIFGLRP
-234 WLEEVWDSAMAAYQ
+234 WLEEVWSSAMGAYR
-248 AFLMRQERVYFL
+248 AFLTRRERVYFL
-260 THVVDALL
+260 VYVVDALL

-288 LSASQFLLYFAA
+288 LSASQFLLYFSA

-312 EQFSTLQR
+312 EQFSTLHR
-320 QSLEISKMREFL
+320 QSLELSTLREFL
-332 EWPESFAFE
+332 EWPEPFAFE
-341 EGAPLP
+341 EGKPLP
-347 QGLKNCEIKLDHV
+347 QDLKECEIVLDHV

-403 GFLDPTRGSVR
+403 GFLDPTQGCVR

-553 RLASTRFCDRILYM
+553 RLASTRFCDRIIYM
-567 EQGRIAE
+567 EYGRIAE

-581 LDLGGGYAK
+581 LDLGGGYSK

-603 DEAWKRS
+603 EL

>member
-74 VFTLALLLLWGGKT
+74 VFTLALLLLWGGKS
-88 YLRENS
+88 YLNTNA

-99 ELREMIILRI
+99 QVRMYISGEISR
-109 VNKHTSTS
+109 KSTSTS
-117 YPNLMDTEF
+117 FPNLLDTTF
-126 LRAGEQAQRTCSSN
+126 LKWKEQALRTCNSN
-140 SAPCEGIW
+140 QDASEAIW
-148 TTCTDI
+148 TTWTDI

-160 FVAYLLLLTGLSGW
+160 FAVYLLLLTGLSGW
-174 MVALVVL
+174 MVALVIL
-181 TTAVGYLVNQRLHGW
+181 TTAVGFMVSEHLEGW
-196 GYRHREEEAAYTNQ
+196 GSRHREERAAC
-210 MNYVRRV
+210 MNTIGYARRV
-217 TTKREQA
+217 STKREYA
-224 QDLRIFGLRP
+224 QDFRIFGLRP
-234 WLEEVWDSAMAAYQ
+234 WLEEVWSSAMGAYR
-248 AFLMRQERVYFL
+248 AFLTRRERVYFL
-260 THVVDALL
+260 VYVVDALL

-288 LSASQFLLYFAA
+288 LSASQFLLYFSA

-312 EQFSTLQR
+312 EQFSTLHR
-320 QSLEISKMREFL
+320 QSLELSTLREFL
-332 EWPESFAFE
+332 EWPEPFAFE
-341 EGAPLP
+341 EGKPLP
-347 QGLKNCEIKLDHV
+347 QGLKDCEIMLDHV

-491 EDGVELSGGQMQ
+491 EDGVELSGGQVQ

-553 RLASTRFCDRILYM
+553 RLASTRFCDRIIYM
-567 EQGRIAE
+567 EYGRIAE

-581 LDLGGGYAK
+581 LDLGGGYSK

-603 DEAWKRS
+603 EL

>member
-15 NTAYFVRAAWGNCPS
+15 NTAYFVKAAWDNCPS

-74 VFTLALLLLWGGKT
+74 VFTLALLLLWGGKS
-88 YLRENS
+88 YLNTNA

-99 ELREMIILRI
+99 QVRMYISGEISR
-109 VNKHTSTS
+109 KSTSTS
-117 YPNLMDTEF
+117 FPNLLDTTF
-126 LRAGEQAQRTCSSN
+126 LKWKEQALRTCNSN
-140 SAPCEGIW
+140 QDASEAIW
-148 TTCTDI
+148 TTWTDI

-160 FVAYLLLLTGLSGW
+160 FAVYLLLLTGLSGW
-174 MVALVVL
+174 MVVLVIL
-181 TTAVGYLVNQRLHGW
+181 TTAVGFMVSEHLEGW
-196 GYRHREEEAAYTNQ
+196 GSRHREERAAC
-210 MNYVRRV
+210 MNTIGYARRV
-217 TTKREQA
+217 STKREYA
-224 QDLRIFGLRP
+224 QDFRIFGLRP
-234 WLEEVWDSAMAAYQ
+234 WLEEVWSSAMGAYR
-248 AFLMRQERVYFL
+248 AFLTRRERVYFL
-260 THVVDALL
+260 VYVVDALL

-288 LSASQFLLYFAA
+288 LSASQFLLYFSA

-312 EQFSTLQR
+312 EQFSTLHR
-320 QSLEISKMREFL
+320 QSLELSTLREFL
-332 EWPESFAFE
+332 EWPEPFAFE
-341 EGAPLP
+341 EGKPLP
-347 QGLKNCEIKLDHV
+347 QGLKDCEIMLDHV

-403 GFLDPTRGSVR
+403 GFLDPTQGCVR

-514 APVVVLDEPTAA
+514 APVVVLDEPAA
-526 LDPLAEHDI
+526 AMDPLAEHDI

-553 RLASTRFCDRILYM
+553 RLASTRFCDRIIYM
-567 EQGRIAE
+567 EYGRIAE

-581 LDLGGGYAK
+581 LDLGGGYSK

-603 DEAWKRS
+603 EL

>member
-74 VFTLALLLLWGGKT
+74 VFTLALLLLWGGKS
-88 YLRENS
+88 YLNTNA

-99 ELREMIILRI
+99 QVRMYISGEISR
-109 VNKHTSTS
+109 KSTSTS
-117 YPNLMDTEF
+117 FPNLLDTTF
-126 LRAGEQAQRTCSSN
+126 LKWKEQALRTCNSN
-140 SAPCEGIW
+140 QDASEAIW
-148 TTCTDI
+148 TTWTDI

-160 FVAYLLLLTGLSGW
+160 FAVYLLLLTGLSGW
-174 MVALVVL
+174 MVALVIL
-181 TTAVGYLVNQRLHGW
+181 TTAVGFMVSEHLEGW
-196 GYRHREEEAAYTNQ
+196 GSRHREERAAC
-210 MNYVRRV
+210 MNTIGYARRV
-217 TTKREQA
+217 STKREYA
-224 QDLRIFGLRP
+224 QDFRIFGLRP
-234 WLEEVWDSAMAAYQ
+234 WLEEVWSSAMGAYR
-248 AFLMRQERVYFL
+248 AFLTRRERVYFL
-260 THVVDALL
+260 VYVVDALL

-288 LSASQFLLYFAA
+288 LSASQFLLYFSA

-312 EQFSTLQR
+312 EQFSTLHR
-320 QSLEISKMREFL
+320 QSLELSTLREFL
-332 EWPESFAFE
+332 EWPEPFAFE
-341 EGAPLP
+341 EGKPLP
-347 QGLKNCEIKLDHV
+347 QGLKDCEIMLDHV

-553 RLASTRFCDRILYM
+553 RLASTRFCDRIIYM
-567 EQGRIAE
+567 EYGRIAE

-581 LDLGGGYAK
+581 LDLGGGYSK

-603 DEAWKRS
+603 EL

>member
-74 VFTLALLLLWGGKT
+74 VFTLALLLLWGGKS
-88 YLRENS
+88 YLNTNA

-99 ELREMIILRI
+99 QVRMYISGEISR
-109 VNKHTSTS
+109 KSTSTS
-117 YPNLMDTEF
+117 FPNLLDTTF
-126 LRAGEQAQRTCSSN
+126 LKWKEQALRTCNSN
-140 SAPCEGIW
+140 QDASEAIW
-148 TTCTDI
+148 TTWTDI

-160 FVAYLLLLTGLSGW
+160 FAVYLLLLTGLSGW
-174 MVALVVL
+174 MVALVIL
-181 TTAVGYLVNQRLHGW
+181 TTAVGFMVSEHLEGW
-196 GYRHREEEAAYTNQ
+196 GSRHREERAAC
-210 MNYVRRV
+210 MNTIGYARRV
-217 TTKREQA
+217 STKREYA
-224 QDLRIFGLRP
+224 QDFRIFGLRP
-234 WLEEVWDSAMAAYQ
+234 WLEEVWSSAMGAYR
-248 AFLMRQERVYFL
+248 AFLTRRERVYFL
-260 THVVDALL
+260 VYVVDALL

-288 LSASQFLLYFAA
+288 LSASQFLLYFSA

-312 EQFSTLQR
+312 EQFSTLHR
-320 QSLEISKMREFL
+320 QSLELSTLREFL
-332 EWPESFAFE
+332 EWPEPFAFE
-341 EGAPLP
+341 EGKPLP
-347 QGLKNCEIKLDHV
+347 QGLKDCEIMLDHV

-403 GFLDPTRGSVR
+403 GFLDPTQGCVR

-420 RTYNRREYYHLFSAV
+420 RAYNRREYYHLFSAV

-447 VNVAQRVDG
+447 VNVAQRVED
-456 IDRARVAECLEK
+456 IDRERVAKCLEQ

-476 ALPKG
+476 ALPRG

-553 RLASTRFCDRILYM
+553 RLASTRFCDRIIYM
-567 EQGRIAE
+567 EYGRIAE

-603 DEAWKRS
+603 EL

>member
-15 NTAYFVRAAWGNCPS
+15 NTAYFVKAAWDNCPS

-40 ATAGATVVEMLFVPV
+40 VTAGATVVEMLFVPV

-74 VFTLALLLLWGGKT
+74 VFTLALLLLWGGKS
-88 YLRENS
+88 YLNTNA

-99 ELREMIILRI
+99 QVRMYISGEISR
-109 VNKHTSTS
+109 KSTSTS
-117 YPNLMDTEF
+117 FPNLLDTTF
-126 LRAGEQAQRTCSSN
+126 LKWKEQALRTCNSN
-140 SAPCEGIW
+140 QDASEAIW
-148 TTCTDI
+148 TTWTDI

-160 FVAYLLLLTGLSGW
+160 FAVYLLLLTGLSGW
-174 MVALVVL
+174 MVVLVIL
-181 TTAVGYLVNQRLHGW
+181 TTAVGFMVSEHLEGW
-196 GYRHREEEAAYTNQ
+196 GSRHREERAAC
-210 MNYVRRV
+210 MNTIGYARRV
-217 TTKREQA
+217 STKREYA
-224 QDLRIFGLRP
+224 QDFRIFGLRP
-234 WLEEVWDSAMAAYQ
+234 WLEEVWSSAMGAYR
-248 AFLMRQERVYFL
+248 AFLTRRERVYFL
-260 THVVDALL
+260 VYVVDALL

-288 LSASQFLLYFAA
+288 LPASQFLLYFSA

-312 EQFSTLQR
+312 EQFSTLHR
-320 QSLEISKMREFL
+320 QSLELSTLREFL
-332 EWPESFAFE
+332 EWPEPFAFE
-341 EGAPLP
+341 EGKPLP
-347 QGLKNCEIKLDHV
+347 QGLKDCEIMLDHV

-403 GFLDPTRGSVR
+403 GFLDPTQGCVR

-553 RLASTRFCDRILYM
+553 RLASTRFCDRILYL
-567 EQGRIAE
+567 EYGRIAE

-581 LDLGGGYAK
+581 LDLGGGYSK

-603 DEAWKRS
+603 EL

>member
-15 NTAYFVRAAWGNCPS
+15 NTAYFVKAAWDNCPS
-30 VLLICLLLAV
+30 VLWICLLLAV

-74 VFTLALLLLWGGKT
+74 VFTPAQLLPGGGKS
-88 YLRENS
+88 YLNTNA

-99 ELREMIILRI
+99 QVRMYISGEISR
-109 VNKHTSTS
+109 KSTSTS
-117 YPNLMDTEF
+117 FPNLLDTTF
-126 LRAGEQAQRTCSSN
+126 LKWKEQALRTCNSN
-140 SAPCEGIW
+140 QDASEAIW
-148 TTCTDI
+148 TTWTDI

-160 FVAYLLLLTGLSGW
+160 FAVYLLLLTGLSGW
-174 MVALVVL
+174 MVALVIL
-181 TTAVGYLVNQRLHGW
+181 TTAVGFMVSEHLEGW
-196 GYRHREEEAAYTNQ
+196 GSRHREERAAC
-210 MNYVRRV
+210 MNTIGYARRV
-217 TTKREQA
+217 STKREYA
-224 QDLRIFGLRP
+224 QDFRIFGLRP
-234 WLEEVWDSAMAAYQ
+234 WLEEVWSSAMGAYR
-248 AFLMRQERVYFL
+248 AFLTRRERVYFL
-260 THVVDALL
+260 VYVVDALL

-288 LSASQFLLYFAA
+288 LSASQFLLYFSA

-312 EQFSTLQR
+312 EQFSTLHR
-320 QSLEISKMREFL
+320 QSLELSTLREFL
-332 EWPESFAFE
+332 EWPEPFAFE
-341 EGAPLP
+341 EGKPLP
-347 QGLKNCEIKLDHV
+347 QDLKECEIVLDNV

-403 GFLDPTRGSVR
+403 GFLDPTQGCVR

-420 RTYNRREYYHLFSAV
+420 RSYNRREYYHLFSAV

-447 VNVAQRVDG
+447 VNVAQRVED
-456 IDRARVAECLEK
+456 IDRERVAKCLEQ

-476 ALPKG
+476 ALPRG

-553 RLASTRFCDRILYM
+553 RLASTRFCDRILYL
-567 EQGRIAE
+567 EHGRIAE

-603 DEAWKRS
+603 EF

>member
-1 MKEKKKKPTYNMWQ
+1 MKEKKKPTYNMWQ
-15 NTAYFVRAAWGNCPS
+15 NTAYFVKVAWGNCPS
-30 VLLICLLLAV
+30 VLLICLLLAL

-55 VLGQVEGHVPLP
+55 VLGQVEGHVPLS
-67 QLLATIG
+67 QLLVTIG
-74 VFTLALLLLWGGKT
+74 VFTLVLLLLWGGKS
-88 YLRENS
+88 YLNTNA

-99 ELREMIILRI
+99 QVRMYISGEISR
-109 VNKHTSTS
+109 KSTSTS
-117 YPNLMDTEF
+117 FPNLLDTTF
-126 LRAGEQAQRTCSSN
+126 LKWKEQALLTCNSN
-140 SAPCEGIW
+140 RDASEAIW
-148 TTCTDI
+148 TTWTDI

-160 FVAYLLLLTGLSGW
+160 FVVYLLLLTGLSGW
-174 MVALVVL
+174 MVVLVIL
-181 TTAVGYLVNQRLHGW
+181 TTAVGFLVNEHLQGW
-196 GYRHREEEAAYTNQ
+196 GYRHREERAAC
-210 MNYVRRV
+210 MNTIGYARRV
-217 TTKREQA
+217 STKREYA
-224 QDLRIFGLRP
+224 QDFRIFGLRP
-234 WLEEVWDSAMAAYQ
+234 WLNEVWDSAMGAYR
-248 AFLMRQERVYFL
+248 AFLTRRERVYFL
-260 THVVDALL
+260 TYVVDALL
-268 TLLRNGGA
+268 TLLRNGAA

-288 LSASQFLLYFAA
+288 LPASQFLLYFAA

-312 EQFSTLQR
+312 EQFSTLRR
-320 QSLEISKMREFL
+320 QSLELSTLREFL
-332 EWPESFAFE
+332 EWPEPFAFE
-341 EGAPLP
+341 EGDPLP
-347 QGLKNCEIKLDHV
+347 RDLKNCEIVLDHV
-360 SYRYPGAE
+360 SYRYPGAD
-368 KDTISNLTFTLHPG
+368 KDTISDLSFTLHLG

-403 GFLDPTRGSVR
+403 GFLDPTQGSVR

-435 FQEFSVLDTNVA
+435 FQEFSVLDSSVA

-456 IDRARVAECLEK
+456 IDRALVAECLEK

-476 ALPKG
+476 ALPRG

-553 RLASTRFCDRILYM
+553 RLASTRFCNRIIYM
-567 EQGRIAE
+567 EYGRIAE

-581 LDLGGGYAK
+581 LNLGGGYAK

-603 DEAWKRS
+603 EL

>member
-15 NTAYFVRAAWGNCPS
+15 NTAYFVKVAWDNCPS

-55 VLGQVEGHVPLP
+55 VLGQVEGHVPLS
-67 QLLATIG
+67 QLLVTIG
-74 VFTLALLLLWGGKT
+74 VFTMGLLLLWGGKS
-88 YLRENS
+88 YLHENA

-99 ELREMIILRI
+99 QVRMYIAGKISW
-109 VNKHTSTS
+109 KTTSTS
-117 YPNLMDTEF
+117 FPNLLDTAFSKWKEEA
-126 LRAGEQAQRTCSSN
+126 LRTCNSN
-140 SAPCEGIW
+140 QDASEAIW
-148 TTCTDI
+148 TTWTDI

-160 FVAYLLLLTGLSGW
+160 FAVYLLLLTGLSGW
-174 MVALVVL
+174 MVVLVIL
-181 TTAVGYLVNQRLHGW
+181 TTAVGFLVSEHLEGW
-196 GYRHREEEAAYTNQ
+196 GSRHREERAASMITIQ
-210 MNYVRRV
+210 YVKRVSTRR
-217 TTKREQA
+217 EYA
-224 QDLRIFGLRP
+224 QDFRIFGLRP
-234 WLEEVWDSAMAAYQ
+234 WLEEVWSSAMGAYR
-248 AFLMRQERVYFL
+248 AFLTRRERVYFL
-260 THVVDALL
+260 TYVVDALL

-276 YAYLIWLTLTQG
+276 YAYLIWLTLSQG
-288 LSASQFLLYFAA
+288 LPASQFLLYFAA

-312 EQFSTLQR
+312 EQFSTLHR
-320 QSLEISKMREFL
+320 QSLELSTLREFL
-332 EWPESFAFE
+332 EWPEPFAFE

-347 QGLKNCEIKLDHV
+347 QDLKTCEIVLDHV

-368 KDTISNLTFTLHPG
+368 KDTISDLSFTLHPG
-382 EKVAIVGLNGAGK
+382 ENVAIVGLNGAGK

-435 FQEFSVLDTNVA
+435 FQEFSVLDTSVA
-447 VNVAQRVDG
+447 VNVAQRVEG
-456 IDRARVAECLEK
+456 INRTRVAECLEK

-476 ALPKG
+476 ALPRG

-503 RLMLARALYRD
+503 RLMLARALYQD

-553 RLASTRFCDRILYM
+553 RLASTRFCDRILYL
-567 EQGRIAE
+567 EHGRIAE

-603 DEAWKRS
+603 EL

>member
-15 NTAYFVRAAWGNCPS
+15 NTAYFVKAAWDNCPS

-55 VLGQVEGHVPLP
+55 VLGQVEGHVPLS

-74 VFTLALLLLWGGKT
+74 VFTLALLLLWGGKS
-88 YLRENS
+88 YLNTNA

-99 ELREMIILRI
+99 QVRMYISGEISR
-109 VNKHTSTS
+109 KSTSTS
-117 YPNLMDTEF
+117 FSNLLDTSF
-126 LRAGEQAQRTCSSN
+126 LKWKEQALRTCNTNRDASE
-140 SAPCEGIW
+140 AIW
-148 TTCTDI
+148 TTWTDI

-160 FVAYLLLLTGLSGW
+160 FVVYLLLLTGLSGW
-174 MVALVVL
+174 MVVLVIL
-181 TTAVGYLVNQRLHGW
+181 TTAVGFLVNEYLQGW
-196 GYRHREEEAAYTNQ
+196 GYRHREERAAC
-210 MNYVRRV
+210 MNTIGYARRV
-217 TTKREQA
+217 STKREYA
-224 QDLRIFGLRP
+224 QDFRIFGLRP
-234 WLEEVWDSAMAAYQ
+234 WLDEVWDSAMGAYR
-248 AFLMRQERVYFL
+248 AFLTRRERVYFL
-260 THVVDALL
+260 TYVVDALL
-268 TLLRNGGA
+268 TLLRNGAA
-276 YAYLIWLTLTQG
+276 YAYLIWLTLDQG
-288 LSASQFLLYFAA
+288 LPASQFLLYFAA

-320 QSLEISKMREFL
+320 QSLELSTLREFL
-332 EWPESFAFE
+332 EWPEPFAFE
-341 EGAPLP
+341 EGKQLP
-347 QGLKNCEIKLDHV
+347 QDLKECEIVLDHV

-368 KDTISNLTFTLHPG
+368 KDTISDLSFTLHPG

-403 GFLDPTRGSVR
+403 GFLDPTQGSVR

-435 FQEFSVLDTNVA
+435 FQEFSVLDTSVA
-447 VNVAQRVDG
+447 VNVAQRVEG
-456 IDRARVAECLEK
+456 IDRERVEACLEK

-476 ALPKG
+476 ALPRG

-503 RLMLARALYRD
+503 RLMLARALYQD

-553 RLASTRFCDRILYM
+553 RLASTRFCDRILYL
-567 EQGRIAE
+567 EHGRIAE

-581 LDLGGGYAK
+581 LDLDGGYAK
-590 LFEVQSRYYQEGG
+590 LFEIQSRYYQEGG
-603 DEAWKRS
+603 EL

>member
-15 NTAYFVRAAWGNCPS
+15 NTAYFVKAAWDNCPS

-40 ATAGATVVEMLFVPV
+40 VTAGATVVEMLFVPV
-55 VLGQVEGHVPLP
+55 VLGQVEGHMPLP

-74 VFTLALLLLWGGKT
+74 VFTLTLLVLWGGKS
-88 YLRENS
+88 YLNTNA

-99 ELREMIILRI
+99 QVRMYISGEISR
-109 VNKHTSTS
+109 KSTSTS
-117 YPNLMDTEF
+117 FPNLLDTTF
-126 LRAGEQAQRTCSSN
+126 LKWKEQALRTCNSN
-140 SAPCEGIW
+140 QDASEAIW
-148 TTCTDI
+148 TTWTDI

-160 FVAYLLLLTGLSGW
+160 FAVYLLLLTGLSGW
-174 MVALVVL
+174 MVALVIL
-181 TTAVGYLVNQRLHGW
+181 TTAVGFMVSEHLEGW
-196 GYRHREEEAAYTNQ
+196 GSRHREERAAC
-210 MNYVRRV
+210 MNTIGYARRV
-217 TTKREQA
+217 STKREYA
-224 QDLRIFGLRP
+224 QDFRIFGLRP
-234 WLEEVWDSAMAAYQ
+234 WLEEVWSSAMGAYR
-248 AFLMRQERVYFL
+248 AFLTRRERVYFL
-260 THVVDALL
+260 VYVVDALL

-288 LSASQFLLYFAA
+288 LSASQFLLYFSA

-312 EQFSTLQR
+312 EQFSTLHR
-320 QSLEISKMREFL
+320 QSLELSTLREFL
-332 EWPESFAFE
+332 EWPEPFTFE
-341 EGAPLP
+341 EGKPLP
-347 QGLKNCEIKLDHV
+347 QGLKDCEIMLDHV

-403 GFLDPTRGSVR
+403 GFLDPTQGCVR

-420 RTYNRREYYHLFSAV
+420 RAYNRREYYHLFSAV

-476 ALPKG
+476 ALPRG

-553 RLASTRFCDRILYM
+553 RLASTRFCDRIIYM
-567 EQGRIAE
+567 EYGRIAE

-581 LDLGGGYAK
+581 LDLGGGYSK

-603 DEAWKRS
+603 EL

>member
-15 NTAYFVRAAWGNCPS
+15 NTAYFVKAAWDNCPS
-30 VLLICLLLAV
+30 VLWICLLLAV

-74 VFTLALLLLWGGKT
+74 VFTLALLLLWGGKS
-88 YLRENS
+88 YLNTNA

-99 ELREMIILRI
+99 QVRMYISGEISR
-109 VNKHTSTS
+109 KSTSTS
-117 YPNLMDTEF
+117 FPNLLDTTF
-126 LRAGEQAQRTCSSN
+126 LKWKEQALRTCNSN
-140 SAPCEGIW
+140 QDASEAIW
-148 TTCTDI
+148 TTWTDI

-160 FVAYLLLLTGLSGW
+160 FAVYLLLLTGLSGW
-174 MVALVVL
+174 MVVLVIL
-181 TTAVGYLVNQRLHGW
+181 TTAVGFMVSEHLEGW
-196 GYRHREEEAAYTNQ
+196 GSRHREERAAC
-210 MNYVRRV
+210 MNTIGYARRV
-217 TTKREQA
+217 STKREYA
-224 QDLRIFGLRP
+224 QDFRIFGLRP
-234 WLEEVWDSAMAAYQ
+234 WLDEVWSSAMGAYR
-248 AFLMRQERVYFL
+248 AFLTRRERVYFL
-260 THVVDALL
+260 VYVVDALL

-288 LSASQFLLYFAA
+288 LSASQFLLYFSA

-312 EQFSTLQR
+312 EQFSTLHR
-320 QSLEISKMREFL
+320 QSLELSTLREFL
-332 EWPESFAFE
+332 EWPEPFAFE
-341 EGAPLP
+341 EGKPLP
-347 QGLKNCEIKLDHV
+347 QGLKDCEIMLDHV

-403 GFLDPTRGSVR
+403 GFLDPTQGCVR

-420 RTYNRREYYHLFSAV
+420 RAYNRREYYHLFSAV

-553 RLASTRFCDRILYM
+553 RLASTRFCDRIIYM
-567 EQGRIAE
+567 EYGRIAE

-581 LDLGGGYAK
+581 LDLGGGYSK

-603 DEAWKRS
+603 EL

>member
-15 NTAYFVRAAWGNCPS
+15 NTAYFVKAAWGNCPS

-40 ATAGATVVEMLFVPV
+40 VTAGATVVEMLFVPV
-55 VLGQVEGHVPLP
+55 VLGQVEGHVPLS

-74 VFTLALLLLWGGKT
+74 VFTLALLLLWGGKS
-88 YLRENS
+88 YLNTNA

-99 ELREMIILRI
+99 QVRMYISGEISR
-109 VNKHTSTS
+109 KSTSTS
-117 YPNLMDTEF
+117 FPNLLDTTF
-126 LRAGEQAQRTCSSN
+126 LKWKEQALRTCNSN
-140 SAPCEGIW
+140 QDASEAIW
-148 TTCTDI
+148 TTWTDI

-160 FVAYLLLLTGLSGW
+160 FAVYLLLLTGLSGW
-174 MVALVVL
+174 MVALVIL
-181 TTAVGYLVNQRLHGW
+181 TTAVGFMVSEHLEGW
-196 GYRHREEEAAYTNQ
+196 GSRHREERAAC
-210 MNYVRRV
+210 MNTIGYARRV
-217 TTKREQA
+217 STKREYA
-224 QDLRIFGLRP
+224 QDFRIFGLRP
-234 WLEEVWDSAMAAYQ
+234 WLEEVWSSAMGAYR
-248 AFLMRQERVYFL
+248 AFLTRRERVYFL
-260 THVVDALL
+260 VYVVDALL

-288 LSASQFLLYFAA
+288 LSASQFLLYFSA

-312 EQFSTLQR
+312 EQFSTLHR
-320 QSLEISKMREFL
+320 QSLELSTLREFL
-332 EWPESFAFE
+332 EWPEPFTFE
-341 EGAPLP
+341 GGEPLP
-347 QGLKNCEIKLDHV
+347 QGLKDCEIMLDHV

-403 GFLDPTRGSVR
+403 GFLDPTQGCVR

-420 RTYNRREYYHLFSAV
+420 RAYNRREYYHLFSAV

-476 ALPKG
+476 ALPRG

-553 RLASTRFCDRILYM
+553 RLASTRFCDRIIYM
-567 EQGRIAE
+567 EYGHIAE

-581 LDLGGGYAK
+581 LDFGGGYAK

-603 DEAWKRS
+603 EL